1 MKYSA
6 VILFFVSLLCGIC
19 QGQTERDFPL
29 DCTQPQWTMRNRGDI
44 VRIKCD
50 SVWVLS
56 NLKYREFVG
65 NATKLDSLTKLWTAL
80 DQANKQIVNLK
91 DQIITHMDS
100 ITAIQDSAYLALSS
114 RWASTD
120 SVAQE
125 SIQNTKA
132 AFKYARA
139 IKFGSYVASGLAGGI
154 VMGLASGTKDHPF
167 QPGYA
172 ALGVVAGCG
181 INYLVLEVIE
191 KIF

>member
-1 MKYSA
+1 MKYLVL
-6 VILFFVSLLCGIC
+6 VILIVTLSSGVCP
-19 QGQTERDFPL
+19 GQTERDFPL
-29 DCTQPQWTMRNRGDI
+29 DCTRPQWTMRNRGDV
-44 VRIKCD
+44 VRIMCD

-65 NATKLDSLTKLWTAL
+65 NAIKLDSLARLWAAL
-80 DQANKQIVNLK
+80 DEANKQIINLK
-91 DQIITHMDS
+91 DQIIAHMDS
-100 ITAIQDSAYLALSS
+100 ITAIQDTAYLALSS

-120 SVAQE
+120 SVARE

-132 AFKYARA
+132 ALKYARA
-139 IKFGSYVASGLAGGI
+139 IKFGSYVASGLASGI
-154 VMGLASGTKDHPF
+154 AAGLAAGTKDHPF

-181 INYLVLEVIE
+181 INYLVLEVVE